1 MALPKL
7 DAPRYEM
14 KLPSTNKKVV
24 YRPYLVKEE
33 KILMLAMESQDDRQ
47 MIRAIKDVI
56 TACTDGAVDVDQ
68 MTMFDMEYMFTQMRA
83 KAVGEKTTVGVKCT
97 SCETKNDV
105 DIDLSGV
112 NVTVP
117 NAKTRKLELTK
128 NIGVMLKYP
137 SIDDI
142 LNAQASDNSSEVD
155 KTFDVIIACI
165 DSIYSSDEIF
175 DAKDQTKKELSDFIE
190 SLSADQFSKIKSFV
204 EGMPSAKVAV
214 AFDCTKCGTHNA
226 FDVKGIANFFG

>member
-14 KLPSTNKKVV
+14 KLPSTNQKLV

-47 MIRAIKDVI
+47 MIRAVKDVI
-56 TACTDGAVDVDQ
+56 TACTDGAIDADK
-68 MTMFDMEYMFTQMRA
+68 MTMFDMEYMFTQLRS
-83 KAVGEKTTVGVKCT
+83 KSVGEKTTVGVKCT

-105 DIDLSGV
+105 EIDLGGV
-112 NVTVP
+112 HVTVP
-117 NAKTRKLELTK
+117 NAKTRKVELTK
-128 NIGVMLKYP
+128 TVGLVLKYP
-137 SIDDI
+137 SIDEI
-142 LNAQASDNSSEVD
+142 MGAQASDASEVD

-165 DSIYSSDEIF
+165 DSIYSNDEVF
-175 DAKDQTKKELSDFIE
+175 DSKEQTKKELKDFVE
-190 SLSADQFSKIKSFV
+190 SLSADQFNKIKAFV
-204 EGMPSAKVAV
+204 ENMPSAKVAV
-214 AFDCTKCGTHNA
+214 SFDCSKCATHNE

>member
-14 KLPSTNKKVV
+14 KLPSTNKKLV

-47 MIRAIKDVI
+47 MIRAVKDVI
-56 TACTDGAVDVDQ
+56 SACTEGAIDVDQ
-68 MTMFDMEYMFTQMRA
+68 MTMFDMEYMFTQLRA
-83 KAVGEKTTVGVKCT
+83 KSVGEKTTVGVKCT

-105 DIDLSGV
+105 DIDLGNV

-117 NAKTRKLELTK
+117 NAKSRKIELTK
-128 NIGVMLKYP
+128 TVGLMLKYP
-137 SIDDI
+137 SIDDVMG
-142 LNAQASDNSSEVD
+142 AQGAPDSSEVD
-155 KTFDVIIACI
+155 KTFDIIISCI
-165 DSIYSSDEIF
+165 DSIYSNDEIF
-175 DAKDQTKKELSDFIE
+175 DAKDQTKKELKDFVD
-190 SLSADQFSKIKSFV
+190 SLSADQFNKIKSFV

-214 AFDCTKCGTHNA
+214 SFDCSKCGTHNE